1 MATSKDYIAFVCDQL
16 RGIENITCQ
25 KMFGEYLVYASGKP
39 VLLVC
44 DNTVM
49 VKKLPELAALMQ
61 GAPEAYPYEGAKLH
75 YVLDIENR
83 ALTEQAVALLEEIT
97 PLPKRRKK
105 GRVSREPVIP
115 R

>member
-1 MATSKDYIAFVCDQL
+1 MIVATSKGYIAFVCDQL
-16 RGIENITCQ
+16 RGIENITCR

-105 GRVSREPVIP
+105 G
-115 R
+115 

>member
-1 MATSKDYIAFVCDQL
+1 MIVATSKDYIAFVFDQL
-16 RGIENITCQ
+16 RGIENITCR

-105 GRVSREPVIP
+105 G
-115 R
+115 